1 MPVGLRWF
9 ENSIMLFCMTDYKSA
24 IPRLSD
30 YKSDKTEYIEIEE
43 TIAPEALE
51 KIRKFV
57 MKNGR

>member
-1 MPVGLRWF
+1 
-9 ENSIMLFCMTDYKSA
+9 MLFCMTDYKSV